1 MLYTVIYINKMVD
14 KLLVIYYDKVHELR
28 VFIFCH
34 RCVVKRVSVNGVSSN
49 TSTDDVELL
58 IHERM

>member
-34 RCVVKRVSVNGVSSN
+34 RRIVKRVSVNGVSSN

-58 IHERM
+58 IHERT